1 MGKNLNQD
9 LYRRFGLELELKTVQ
24 NGFRKY
30 IKGILITLPSPDE
43 NVLMRIC
50 KRLFLDRESYEDQFD
65 VYESTGDFKRLIRKE
80 FDNFEGS
87 FEEYIL
93 RLQILLE
100 ALYSSE
106 NFDRVFLD
114 RLLYVIEE
122 YFNDYHILGIKLK
135 QYKTKPPQIL
145 PTVSEHFDK
154 DVVNTLDLL
163 ETKKYTSVIEPFEE
177 GLKEFLTAQS
187 KSKLKNSV
195 EDMYTACDET
205 VKIVFGDKTK
215 GFKHIFGKTEYLR
228 LGLNGNQKEIYKSAN
243 NWMNGIKHGSIKDF
257 DREDVEMI
265 ISLTAAFISLVVN
278 KLAKL
283 KEDVSGD

>member
-114 RLLYVIEE
+114 RLLYIPQ
-122 YFNDYHILGIKLK
+122 YLILL
-135 QYKTKPPQIL
+135 L
-145 PTVSEHFDK
+145 PSDLNPTRVPFLQLWHTRR
-154 DVVNTLDLL
+154 TL
-163 ETKKYTSVIEPFEE
+163 E
-177 GLKEFLTAQS
+177 
-187 KSKLKNSV
+187 
-195 EDMYTACDET
+195 
-205 VKIVFGDKTK
+205 
-215 GFKHIFGKTEYLR
+215 R
-228 LGLNGNQKEIYKSAN
+228 
-243 NWMNGIKHGSIKDF
+243 
-257 DREDVEMI
+257 
-265 ISLTAAFISLVVN
+265 
-278 KLAKL
+278 
-283 KEDVSGD
+283 

>member
-80 FDNFEGS
+80 F
-87 FEEYIL
+87 
-93 RLQILLE
+93 
-100 ALYSSE
+100 
-106 NFDRVFLD
+106 
-114 RLLYVIEE
+114 
-122 YFNDYHILGIKLK
+122 
-135 QYKTKPPQIL
+135 
-145 PTVSEHFDK
+145 
-154 DVVNTLDLL
+154 
-163 ETKKYTSVIEPFEE
+163 
-177 GLKEFLTAQS
+177 LTAQS

-205 VKIVFGDKTK
+205 VKIVFGDKNK